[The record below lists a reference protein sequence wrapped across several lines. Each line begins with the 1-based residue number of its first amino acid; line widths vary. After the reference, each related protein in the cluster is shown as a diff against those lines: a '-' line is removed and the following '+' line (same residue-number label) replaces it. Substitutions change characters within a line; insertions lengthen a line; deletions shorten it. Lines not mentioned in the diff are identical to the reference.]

1 MKKASIIAMLGLGLS
16 ALATYADDWKQW
28 NVVVSPVY
36 SVAVSDL
43 KFSDARQ
50 GGGVGVE
57 LFAIKNLG
65 LAVQGVTYDTH
76 HSTLD
81 EASAQLNYYV
91 PIEKTPFALV
101 ATLGTLKGFEQNENW
116 QYKVGGGV
124 IAALSDKISAR
135 VGGYLVDDFKK
146 STELRFEGAVG
157 WLF

>member
-1 MKKASIIAMLGLGLS
+1 MKKASIIAMLGLS
-16 ALATYADDWKQW
+16 AAFAQADDWKQW

-43 KFSDARQ
+43 KFNDARQ

-57 LFAIKNLG
+57 LFALKNLG
-65 LAVQGVTYDTH
+65 VQVQGVTYDVH
-76 HSTLD
+76 NSTVD

-91 PIEKTPFALV
+91 PVEKTPIALV
-101 ATLGTLKGFEQNENW
+101 ASLGTLKGFEQNENW
-116 QYKVGGGV
+116 QYKVGGGAV
-124 IAALSDKISAR
+124 AALNEHISVR